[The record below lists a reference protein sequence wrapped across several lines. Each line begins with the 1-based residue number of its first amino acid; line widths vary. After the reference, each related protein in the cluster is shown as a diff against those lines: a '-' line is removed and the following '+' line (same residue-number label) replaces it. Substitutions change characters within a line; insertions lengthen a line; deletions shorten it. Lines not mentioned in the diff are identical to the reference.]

1 MKTPQMNKYSSK
13 FSFRQSCLVTTYLFL
28 TTSGQNTQQDTIT
41 YLFIFLLRYSF
52 MQNDATK
59 SQNSC
64 ASKTT
69 QLNATQG
76 NIYMGTRYLDP
87 KYSRWISNAPALG
100 EYIPAAGRGNSENAG
115 NLPGMGGI
123 YNHING
129 DLYHYAG
136 NNPVKYTDPTG
147 MAAYDEFDSIEA
159 AVKDWAMTY
168 ADDSIYNRCEYASSI
183 FSYQKDGK
191 TIYTYNTPVQGAAK
205 TSSPNI
211 DIYEGAVILSAIHS
225 HGSYDPD
232 YKDEVP
238 SKTDIDSMISDRAS
252 NPNHE
257 GKEYVVTPAGF
268 LKVFDTKGN
277 VDVLSYDHYD
287 LPYAPIHGLYAALK
301 GLDDNSI
308 EYERLFDEY
317 FDVVFP
323 RWEAEY
329 YKPDERWVESNDGW
343 LLM

>member
-1 MKTPQMNKYSSK
+1 MNNEAMNPAKK
-13 FSFRQSCLVTTYLFL
+13 HFL
-28 TTSGQNTQQDTIT
+28 LPLLIITLERNTQKDTIAD
-41 YLFIFLLRYSF
+41 LFIFLVQYSF
-52 MQNDATK
+52 LCNEPSSGDKILKRDVSYSGELSSQK
-59 SQNSC
+59 SNG
-64 ASKTT
+64 A
-69 QLNATQG
+69 
-76 NIYMGTRYLDP
+76 RYLDP
-87 KYSRWISNAPALG
+87 KYSRWTSVDPALG
-100 EYIPAAGRGNSENAG
+100 EYVSGSDAGC
-115 NLPGMGGI
+115 GGI
-123 YNHING
+123 YNHVNLS
-129 DLYHYAG
+129 LYHYAG
-136 NNPVKYTDPTG
+136 NNPLKYTDPTG

-159 AVKDWAMTY
+159 AAKDWAMTY

-211 DIYEGAVILSAIHS
+211 DIYEGAVIVSAIHS

-252 NPNHE
+252 NPNHV

-287 LPYAPIHGLYAALK
+287 LPYDPIHGLYAALK

>member
-1 MKTPQMNKYSSK
+1 
-13 FSFRQSCLVTTYLFL
+13 
-28 TTSGQNTQQDTIT
+28 
-41 YLFIFLLRYSF
+41 
-52 MQNDATK
+52 
-59 SQNSC
+59 
-64 ASKTT
+64 
-69 QLNATQG
+69 
-76 NIYMGTRYLDP
+76 
-87 KYSRWISNAPALG
+87 
-100 EYIPAAGRGNSENAG
+100 
-115 NLPGMGGI
+115 
-123 YNHING
+123 
-129 DLYHYAG
+129 
-136 NNPVKYTDPTG
+136 
-147 MAAYDEFDSIEA
+147 
-159 AVKDWAMTY
+159 MTY

-211 DIYEGAVILSAIHS
+211 DIYEGAVIVSAIHS

-287 LPYAPIHGLYAALK
+287 LPYDPIHGLYAALK